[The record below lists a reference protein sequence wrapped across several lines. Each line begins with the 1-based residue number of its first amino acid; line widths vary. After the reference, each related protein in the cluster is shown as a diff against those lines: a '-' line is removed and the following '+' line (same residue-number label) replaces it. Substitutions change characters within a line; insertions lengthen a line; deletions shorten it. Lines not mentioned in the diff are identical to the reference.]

1 MKKSNLIPKQK
12 YIRRR
17 TVNGKKT
24 ESIMECIQITRAGG
38 IFFCGG
44 NLDKLTDKEIEKSY
58 GKHNIIPNAQR
69 LLRKMQIQ
77 RQKRRVH
84 K

>member
-24 ESIMECIQITRAGG
+24 ESIMECIQITPVGAV
-38 IFFCGG
+38 FFQGG
-44 NLDKLTDKEIEKSY
+44 NLEKLTNKEIEEELTERNESNNKV
-58 GKHNIIPNAQR
+58 P
-69 LLRKMQIQ
+69 RK
-77 RQKRRVH
+77 
-84 K
+84 

>member
-24 ESIMECIQITRAGG
+24 ESIMERIQITPAGAV
-38 IFFCGG
+38 FFQGG
-44 NLDKLTDKEIEKSY
+44 NLEKPTNKEIE
-58 GKHNIIPNAQR
+58 R
-69 LLRKMQIQ
+69 E
-77 RQKRRVH
+77 VWEDE
-84 K
+84 

>member
-24 ESIMECIQITRAGG
+24 ESIMECIQITPAGG

-44 NLDKLTDKEIEKSY
+44 NLEKLTNKEIETE
-58 GKHNIIPNAQR
+58 
-69 LLRKMQIQ
+69 L
-77 RQKRRVH
+77 
-84 K
+84 

>member
-24 ESIMECIQITRAGG
+24 ESIMECIQITPAGG
-38 IFFCGG
+38 IFLQSG
-44 NLDKLTDKEIEKSY
+44 NLEKLTNKEIEEELR
-58 GKHNIIPNAQR
+58 NAKQS
-69 LLRKMQIQ
+69 
-77 RQKRRVH
+77 
-84 K
+84 

>member
-24 ESIMECIQITRAGG
+24 EYI
-38 IFFCGG
+38 
-44 NLDKLTDKEIEKSY
+44 LEKDE
-58 GKHNIIPNAQR
+58 
-69 LLRKMQIQ
+69 
-77 RQKRRVH
+77 VEDE
-84 K
+84 

>member
-17 TVNGKKT
+17 TVEGKKT
-24 ESIMECIQITRAGG
+24 ESIMECIQITPAGG

-44 NLDKLTDKEIEKSY
+44 NLEKLTNKEIEEELTERNESNNKV
-58 GKHNIIPNAQR
+58 P
-69 LLRKMQIQ
+69 RK
-77 RQKRRVH
+77 
-84 K
+84 

>member
-24 ESIMECIQITRAGG
+24 ESIMECIKTTPVGG

-44 NLDKLTDKEIEKSY
+44 NLEKLTNEEIEEELTERNESNNKV
-58 GKHNIIPNAQR
+58 P
-69 LLRKMQIQ
+69 RK
-77 RQKRRVH
+77 
-84 K
+84 

>member
-24 ESIMECIQITRAGG
+24 ESIMECIQITSAGG
-38 IFFCGG
+38 VFFCGG
-44 NLDKLTDKEIEKSY
+44 NLEKLTNKEIEEELH
-58 GKHNIIPNAQR
+58 KHEQR
-69 LLRKMQIQ
+69 NSF
-77 RQKRRVH
+77 
-84 K
+84 

>member
-17 TVNGKKT
+17 TVNEKKT
-24 ESIMECIQITRAGG
+24 ESIMECIQITPAGG

-44 NLDKLTDKEIEKSY
+44 NLEKLTDKEIETE
-58 GKHNIIPNAQR
+58 
-69 LLRKMQIQ
+69 LWET
-77 RQKRRVH
+77 
-84 K
+84 

>member
-24 ESIMECIQITRAGG
+24 ESVMECIQITPAGAV
-38 IFFCGG
+38 FLQGG
-44 NLDKLTDKEIEKSY
+44 NLEKLTNKEIEEELC
-58 GKHNIIPNAQR
+58 NAKQS
-69 LLRKMQIQ
+69 
-77 RQKRRVH
+77 
-84 K
+84 